1 MGLEFFL
8 PLPYGELLGVD
19 GGGLKGAEALLE
31 VGVAVIIEAPAI
43 PRLVEAAVA
52 VAIVEAV
59 AEAVGA
65 PIVSARAS

>member
-8 PLPYGELLGVD
+8 PLPHGELLGVD
-19 GGGLKGAEALLE
+19 GGGLIGAEALLE
-31 VGVAVIIEAPAI
+31 VGVTVIIEAPAI
-43 PRLVEAAVA
+43 PRLVGAAVA
-52 VAIVEAV
+52 VAIVPAV